1 MTFKI
6 GIIGA
11 GAIGCFV
18 GGNLLKFNPDVF
30 FLGRARLGE
39 RILASG
45 LTVTSLEDQSIHHDA
60 KKINWVESPSLL
72 PMLDLVIITTKSHDT
87 LSAIT
92 EIKSKI
98 TNKTLILSLQN
109 GLSNTKVLKEALP
122 DNKIISGMILCN
134 IIQVH
139 KEAHFKQ
146 TSNGHIYLSENVPGL
161 EGLQVDVVE
170 NILEIQYGKLIK
182 NLNNALNALS
192 NIPLIEQLKNKKERR
207 LLSKV
212 IKEALFVLD
221 KSSIKIKNSSPVP
234 IAVFPFI
241 LNLPDALYNVVAKAE
256 LKIDPEARLSMW
268 QDLELKRKTEIEFL
282 NGEIATLAKNCGVS
296 AFWNEKIVNLIKL
309 AESGELE
316 LARSKY
322 QDLLNDN

>member
-11 GAIGCFV
+11 GAVGCFV
-18 GGNLLKFNPDVF
+18 GGYLLKSNPDVF

-39 RILASG
+39 KIKASG
-45 LTVTSLEDQSIHHDA
+45 LTVTSLENHSIHHEA
-60 KKINWVESPSLL
+60 KKINWVESPAEL
-72 PMLDLVIITTKSHDT
+72 PVLDLVIITTKSHDT
-87 LSAIT
+87 LSAIN

-98 TNKTLILSLQN
+98 TKETVILSLQN
-109 GLSNTKVLKEALP
+109 GLSNAKVLKAALP
-122 DNKIISGMILCN
+122 ANKIVSGMVLCN
-134 IIQVH
+134 IIQID
-139 KEAHFKQ
+139 KGSHFKQ
-146 TSNGHIYLSENVPGL
+146 TSSGHVYLSENVAGI
-161 EGLQVDVVE
+161 EGLQAEVVE

-182 NLNNALNALS
+182 NLNNAINALS
-192 NIPLIEQLKNKKERR
+192 NVPLIEQLRNKKERQ

-221 KSSIKIKNSSPVP
+221 KNSIKIKNSSPLP
-234 IAVFPFI
+234 IGAFPFI
-241 LNLPDALYNVVAKAE
+241 LNLPDAIYNIVAKAE
-256 LKIDPEARLSMW
+256 LKIDPQARLSMW

-282 NGEIATLAKNCGVS
+282 NGEITTLAKSSGIS
-296 AFWNEKIVNLIKL
+296 AYWNEKIVNLIKL
-309 AESGELE
+309 AESGQLE